1 MSDTSR
7 ITGNASSYPSFV
19 QRMPSSDLSQRF
31 RDELLKIA
39 QFETL
44 SFDPAPSDPRL
55 SVKNRSD
62 DRLYDYGAVSSNS
75 TTENDEDDDE
85 AKESSDE
92 SNQDGSSTIAATASV
107 TAYPLFENPTTVDFS
122 NIRSID
128 SETTQPAEETAAN
141 DAESNSPADANL
153 SKALDSINKQD
164 ESIISANQELASS
177 KAGDSETGIAQ
188 SSAQQSLDGSVPEPT
203 PTDESI
209 DGSVDA
215 RRQRTAPSSS
225 RRSEE
230 RQSTDVV
237 SQGVETLVP
246 SNEGLAKQAQVSDKL
261 KEQDSREIESPIAE
275 SIGVKPIETTDD
287 RRADRLDARKQR
299 QESSRDRSSADIDQG
314 TSSDVENPLLTE
326 PVPSALSPSDPI
338 FSDQFNAPVELAS
351 DGILEPIAASG
362 ISNATLPENRS
373 TTTTG
378 VNAIAQGSSSQD
390 PYSSNSS
397 LSGTSISNNSTS
409 SDARNSTRDVGRQS
423 TGPLSRYQESKLVQR
438 VLRGMEQLSQGGG
451 QVRLRL
457 HPPELGTLQMTL
469 RIKSNQVSAQL
480 DVENSIARDALL
492 KNMQSLH
499 DRLRDQGLQIER
511 FEVHVRPDVG
521 SDASFSQNN
530 RDRGDSDSRWRTME
544 SRFAAANDNALPAR
558 SSDPDSNR
566 SRLAWTRT
574 QGSLDLTV

>member
-7 ITGNASSYPSFV
+7 ITINASSYPSFI

-39 QFETL
+39 QFDNL
-44 SFDPAPSDPRL
+44 SFDPAPPDPRL
-55 SVKNRSD
+55 SVENPSD
-62 DRLYDYGAVSSNS
+62 DRVYDYGAVSSNS

-85 AKESSDE
+85 SKESADE
-92 SNQDGSSTIAATASV
+92 SNQDASSTIAATA
-107 TAYPLFENPTTVDFS
+107 YPLLENSTTVDFS

-128 SETTQPAEETAAN
+128 SETTQPSEKTAAN
-141 DAESNSPADANL
+141 DAESNSPAEAML

-164 ESIISANQELASS
+164 ESIVSASQEQASS
-177 KAGDSETGIAQ
+177 EAGDSETGIAQ
-188 SSAQQSLDGSVPEPT
+188 TVAKQSFDVSIPEAAS
-203 PTDESI
+203 TDESI
-209 DGSVDA
+209 DVPVDA
-215 RRQRTAPSSS
+215 PRQRPIPSSD
-225 RRSEE
+225 RSGK
-230 RQSTDVV
+230 RQTKDGISQST
-237 SQGVETLVP
+237 ETLVP
-246 SNEGLAKQAQVSDKL
+246 SNEGLAKQRNLIDKP
-261 KEQDSREIESPIAE
+261 KEQDSKEIESPIGE
-275 SIGVKPIETTDD
+275 DIGVKPIETNDGS
-287 RRADRLDARKQR
+287 RADRLAARRQR
-299 QESSRDRSSADIDQG
+299 QESSRDRSSTDIDQAA
-314 TSSDVENPLLTE
+314 SSDVENPLLTE
-326 PVPSALSPSDPI
+326 PVPSALSPSESV
-338 FSDQFNAPVELAS
+338 FLDQFTAPIELDS
-351 DGILEPIAASG
+351 DGILEPITASG
-362 ISNATLPENRS
+362 TSNATLPENRS
-373 TTTTG
+373 ATTTG
-378 VNAIAQGSSSQD
+378 VNAIAQGSYSQD

-409 SDARNSTRDVGRQS
+409 IDARNSSREVVRQS

-469 RIKSNQVSAQL
+469 RIESNQVSAQL
-480 DVENSIARDALL
+480 DVENSVARDALL

-499 DRLRDQGLQIER
+499 DRLRDQGLQVER

-530 RDRGDSDSRWRTME
+530 RDQSDSNSRWRTME

-566 SRLAWTRT
+566 SRVAWTRT